1 MKKSTKKPAKTSK
14 STSAKKAASTRKTA
28 RKKAAAK
35 PPAAVRKKAA
45 AKAPAGARKA
55 AKKKKPVAKKPD
67 AKKPDA
73 KKPTAKK
80 PAAKKTAAK
89 KPAAKKP
96 ARKASA
102 TAKKPAQKPSRK
114 AAAKPAAAKKP
125 PKTKTPAKP
134 KLKAKEKREFKS
146 ALLAMRERLTD
157 HVAAL
162 KNASLRRNDSVIS
175 PEDGTDVFDR
185 QFALNLASSENESV
199 FEIDEALR
207 RLNDGTYGLCEECG
221 CLIGIARLKALPFVR
236 TCIKC
241 QSEKEKKGPAR
252 FRPI

>member
-1 MKKSTKKPAKTSK
+1 VRYYAVKKSTKKPAKTSK

-55 AKKKKPVAKKPD
+55 AKKKKPVAKKPV
-67 AKKPDA
+67 AKKPVA

-80 PAAKKTAAK
+80 PAAKKTARKASASAK
-89 KPAAKKP
+89 KPAL
-96 ARKASA
+96 
-102 TAKKPAQKPSRK
+102 KPSRK